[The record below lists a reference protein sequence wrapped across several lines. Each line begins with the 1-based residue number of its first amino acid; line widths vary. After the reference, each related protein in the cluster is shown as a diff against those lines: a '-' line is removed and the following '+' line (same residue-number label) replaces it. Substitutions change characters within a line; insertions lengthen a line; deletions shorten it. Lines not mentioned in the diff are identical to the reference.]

1 MALPRMAWRKY
12 TQNVFAVIEFVMI
25 FLVIAFLLATP
36 VPGLLRV
43 RKHSQA
49 LKIPGEFR
57 TADPALEPIAT
68 SKPLVGGFEF

>member
-1 MALPRMAWRKY
+1 
-12 TQNVFAVIEFVMI
+12 VII
-25 FLVIAFLLATP
+25 FLTLAFLLATAI
-36 VPGLLRV
+36 PGLPRV
-43 RKHSQA
+43 PKRSQA